1 MSKKTYAVMGATGHT
16 GHVLTEKLLAK
27 GHQVK
32 ALGRDPKKLA
42 VLKEM
47 GAEVSSP
54 AFDDEKALTAAFQGA
69 DAAFVMIPPN
79 YGVEDFA
86 AYQDRVREI
95 APKAVGAAGVKYV
108 VSLSSIGAELSAGS
122 GPIVGLHKLE
132 QNLNQLSG
140 VNILHLRPGPFME
153 NQFWSIPTIKGH
165 GINGSTTPGDI
176 PMPMVATR
184 DIGEKAAELLDALS
198 FKGQG
203 VYEFTGPKEYTLNEV
218 TAALGRAIGKPDLKY
233 VQFSYADA
241 EKAMLGGGMKPK
253 TVSMMM
259 EMYKAGNEGKLRPLA
274 PFTPDRRGKTTI
286 EEFAKIFAQVFG

>member
-1 MSKKTYAVMGATGHT
+1 MSKRSYAIMGATGHT
-16 GHVLTEKLLAK
+16 GHVISQRLLGK
-27 GHQVK
+27 GHKVK
-32 ALGRDPKKLA
+32 ALGRDPKKLE
-42 VLKEM
+42 VLKQM
-47 GAEVSSP
+47 GAEVHSP
-54 AFDDEKALTAAFQGA
+54 DFDDEKALEALLKGV
-69 DAAFVMIPPN
+69 DAVYVMIPPN

-86 AYQDRVREI
+86 AYQERVRVA

-108 VSLSSIGAELSAGS
+108 VSLSSIGAELPAGS

-165 GINGSTTPGDI
+165 GINGSTSPGDV
-176 PMPMVATR
+176 PMPMVATG
-184 DIGEKAAELLDALS
+184 DIGEKAAELLDELS

-218 TAALGRAIGKPDLKY
+218 TTVLGRAIGKPDLKY

-286 EEFAKIFAQVFG
+286 EEFAKVFAQVYG